1 MTNTKK
7 VITKNITITLTS
19 DEYEQLNDIVDYFQ
33 EQSISNVSKA
43 DVIKFMIDQFKEAID
58 NNQLEAVRNL
68 IKDIRHS

>member
-1 MTNTKK
+1 VTNTKK